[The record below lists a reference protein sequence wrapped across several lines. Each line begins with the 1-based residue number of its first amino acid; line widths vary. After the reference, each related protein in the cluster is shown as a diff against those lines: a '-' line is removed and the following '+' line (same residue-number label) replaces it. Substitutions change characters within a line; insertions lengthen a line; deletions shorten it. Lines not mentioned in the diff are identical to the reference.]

1 MAAHHATART
11 ASLPMGVPVR
21 SPRRV
26 WMIGVKGW
34 LRANQATPAGM
45 AAVGTKALDMNG
57 ATTTSSE
64 RLLAP
69 AGGLA
74 SRPKE
79 PVSTE
84 ARAMAMVRNRAMM
97 PSVMSVLTFTAV
109 ISAVEQAVIK
119 SIPGVR

>member
-45 AAVGTKALDMNG
+45 VAVGTKALDMNG

-69 AGGLA
+69 AGVLA

-79 PVSTE
+79 TVSHVTATASR
-84 ARAMAMVRNRAMM
+84 ARSEERRVGKERR
-97 PSVMSVLTFTAV
+97 S
-109 ISAVEQAVIK
+109 
-119 SIPGVR
+119 